1 MKRVRSSVQNSIAVL
16 AFALPKHEARE
27 LSEAE
32 AEAQGYMRLAHA
44 ALEAQQKK
52 IDEKQDELD
61 DLETSWLETSEQL
74 GE

>member
-1 MKRVRSSVQNSIAVL
+1 MRREVSSL
-16 AFALPKHEARE
+16 ERKMEARRTE
-27 LSEAE
+27 LEKLQAGM
-32 AEAQGYMRLAHA
+32 ADVDPTDYA

-52 IDEKQDELD
+52 IDDKQDELD

>member
-1 MKRVRSSVQNSIAVL
+1 MRREVSSL
-16 AFALPKHEARE
+16 ERKMEARRAE
-27 LSEAE
+27 LEKLQAGM
-32 AEAQGYMRLAHA
+32 ADVDPTDYA

-52 IDEKQDELD
+52 IDDKQDELD

>member
-1 MKRVRSSVQNSIAVL
+1 MADVD
-16 AFALPKHEARE
+16 PTD
-27 LSEAE
+27 
-32 AEAQGYMRLAHA
+32 YA

-52 IDEKQDELD
+52 IDDKQDELD

>member
-1 MKRVRSSVQNSIAVL
+1 M
-16 AFALPKHEARE
+16 EARRAE
-27 LSEAE
+27 LEKLQAGM
-32 AEAQGYMRLAHA
+32 ADVDPTDYA

-52 IDEKQDELD
+52 IDDKQDELD

>member
-1 MKRVRSSVQNSIAVL
+1 MRREVSSL
-16 AFALPKHEARE
+16 ERKMEARRSE
-27 LSEAE
+27 LEKLQAGM
-32 AEAQGYMRLAHA
+32 ADVDPTDYA

-52 IDEKQDELD
+52 IDDKQDELD

>member
-1 MKRVRSSVQNSIAVL
+1 MRREVSSL
-16 AFALPKHEARE
+16 ERKMEARRAE
-27 LSEAE
+27 LEKLQAGM
-32 AEAQGYMRLAHA
+32 ADVDPTDYA